1 MYIIEDVVL
10 NLIFILFPLTLY
22 LIYKVYINN
31 MDLEEKT
38 LLLETALFSSLYLSI
53 KFGIT
58 INVIFPMI
66 LFNIP
71 LMISYYKKRRIA
83 QALISIILILYYNMQ
98 LNINIWFLIIEYL
111 LYFIMCN
118 YASIKNKS
126 ISFCINSFIFI
137 KTFFISFEMFLFI
150 TPNNTIVENITEVI
164 IAMLVYTFFSYV
176 ILYFL
181 FSSEKLVDL
190 NSTLHEL
197 TKEKT
202 LRNSLFKL
210 THEIKN
216 PIAVCKGY
224 LDMVDYHDEE
234 KLKKYLPILR
244 NEIGRTITIMDDFL
258 DYTKIH
264 IDKEEVDIIMLLEET
279 LDSINP
285 IFKNKHAKINLNIPD
300 DEIYISAD
308 YNRLKQVFINIFKNS
323 IEAKDKDRGLT
334 IDVDAKIK
342 NNKAYISIKDNG
354 VGIEDEN
361 LSKMGQ
367 MFFTTKEKGTGL
379 GVSLSKEIIT
389 LHGGNIKYK
398 SIKDKGTTVTITL
411 PVIG

>member
-1 MYIIEDVVL
+1 MKGDNSMYIIEDVVL

-58 INVIFPMI
+58 VNVMFPMI

-71 LMISYYKKRRIA
+71 LMISYYKKRRLA
-83 QALISIILILYYNMQ
+83 QALISIMLILYYNMQ
-98 LNINIWFLIIEYL
+98 LNINIWLLIIEYL

-150 TPNNTIVENITEVI
+150 TPNNTIVENITEVV
-164 IAMLVYTFFSYV
+164 IAMVVYTFFSYV

-323 IEAKDKDRGLT
+323 IEAKDKDRELT
-334 IDVDAKIK
+334 IDIDAKIK
-342 NNKAYISIKDNG
+342 NNKAYISIRDNG
-354 VGIEDEN
+354 VGI
-361 LSKMGQ
+361 
-367 MFFTTKEKGTGL
+367 
-379 GVSLSKEIIT
+379 
-389 LHGGNIKYK
+389 
-398 SIKDKGTTVTITL
+398 
-411 PVIG
+411 

>member
-1 MYIIEDVVL
+1 MYIIEDIIL

-22 LIYKVYINN
+22 LIYKIYINN

-38 LLLETALFSSLYLSI
+38 LLLEAALFSSLYLSI

-58 INVIFPMI
+58 INLIFPMI

-83 QALISIILILYYNMQ
+83 QGIISITLILYYNMK
-98 LNINIWFLIIEYL
+98 LNINIWFLIIEYI

-137 KTFFISFEMFLFI
+137 KAFFISFEMFLFI
-150 TPNNTIVENITEVI
+150 NPNNTIIGNITEIVVVMI
-164 IAMLVYTFFSYV
+164 VYTFFSYM

-181 FSSEKLVDL
+181 FASEKSVDL
-190 NSTLHEL
+190 NHTLYEL
-197 TKEKT
+197 EKEKT

-244 NEIGRTITIMDDFL
+244 NEIGRTITIMDDFV
-258 DYTKIH
+258 DCTKIH
-264 IDKEEVDIIMLLEET
+264 VDKEEIDIIMLLEET

-285 IFKNKHAKINLNIPD
+285 IFKNKHAKVNVNLPD
-300 DEIYISAD
+300 DEIYINAD

-323 IEAKDKDRGLT
+323 IEAKDKDRCLT
-334 IDVDAKIK
+334 IDIDAKVK
-342 NNKAYISIKDNG
+342 HNKAYINISDNG

-361 LSKMGQ
+361 LDKMGE

-389 LHGGNIKYK
+389 LHGGNIKYQSK
-398 SIKDKGTTVTITL
+398 KDKGTTVTITL
-411 PVIG
+411 PVVA

>member
-1 MYIIEDVVL
+1 MYIIEDVIL

-22 LIYKVYINN
+22 LIYKIYINN

-38 LLLETALFSSLYLSI
+38 LLLEMALFSSLYLSI

-58 INVIFPMI
+58 INVVFPMI

-71 LMISYYKKRRIA
+71 LMISYYKKRRLA
-83 QALISIILILYYNMQ
+83 QALISITLIWYYNMQ

-137 KTFFISFEMFLFI
+137 KAFFISFEMFLFI
-150 TPNNTIVENITEVI
+150 NPNNAVIGNITEVVV
-164 IAMLVYTFFSYV
+164 AMIVYTFFSYM

-181 FSSEKLVDL
+181 FSSEKSVDL
-190 NSTLHEL
+190 NHTLYEL
-197 TKEKT
+197 EKEKT
-202 LRNSLFKL
+202 LINALFKL

-234 KLKKYLPILR
+234 KLKKYLPILK
-244 NEIGRTITIMDDFL
+244 NEIGRTITIMDDYL
-258 DYTKIH
+258 DCARVH
-264 IDKEEVDIIMLLEET
+264 VDKEEIDIVMLLEET

-285 IFKNKHAKINLNIPD
+285 IFKNKHAKVTVDLPD

-323 IEAKDKDRGLT
+323 IEAKD
-334 IDVDAKIK
+334 
-342 NNKAYISIKDNG
+342 NKAYISISDNG
-354 VGIEDEN
+354 VGIENEN
-361 LSKMGQ
+361 LDKMGQ

-389 LHGGNIKYK
+389 LHGGNIKYESK
-398 SIKDKGTTVTITL
+398 KDKGTIVTVTL
-411 PVIG
+411 PVVE